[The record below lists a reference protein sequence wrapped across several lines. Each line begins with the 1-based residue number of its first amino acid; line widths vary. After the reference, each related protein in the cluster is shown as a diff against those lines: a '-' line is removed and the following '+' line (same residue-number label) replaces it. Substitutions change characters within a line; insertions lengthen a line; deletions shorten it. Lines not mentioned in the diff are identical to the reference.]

1 MAFEVSAVGTISNG
15 RVFFDATAWTKT
27 KLGLPDGLKVDKEG
41 NLFATGPGGLHVFAR
56 DGTHLGSIEFEVCPL
71 PTARGVVTALCS
83 TSRQALRYI
92 ASRRRL
98 KAQAGELVS

>member
-41 NLFATGPGGLHVFAR
+41 SLR
-56 DGTHLGSIEFEVCPL
+56 DRP
-71 PTARGVVTALCS
+71 
-83 TSRQALRYI
+83 
-92 ASRRRL
+92 RRL
-98 KAQAGELVS
+98 TRVRARWRASWQHRVRRAAPYQLRVGR